1 MKKKLTF
8 IVLICTIICISTS
21 CARKIN
27 GATPHR
33 RDRNCGCENLSPA
46 QPADYNMTIGLSSC
60 ETEIPLPPTVGNNN
74 NLQGSCETEVPLP
87 PIVGNGM
94 VVMNRN

>member
-8 IVLICTIICISTS
+8 IIIICAIICISTS

-33 RDRNCGCENLSPA
+33 RDRNCGCENIYENKSVNEEAMLTQNNGEADILSP
-46 QPADYNMTIGLSSC
+46 PAIDD
-60 ETEIPLPPTVGNNN
+60 
-74 NLQGSCETEVPLP
+74 
-87 PIVGNGM
+87 GM
-94 VVMNRN
+94 VAMNER

>member
-8 IVLICTIICISTS
+8 ILIICAIICISTS

-33 RDRNCGCENLSPA
+33 RDRNCGCENIYTS
-46 QPADYNMTIGLSSC
+46 QPEC
-60 ETEIPLPPTVGNNN
+60 ELAM
-74 NLQGSCETEVPLP
+74 SDDET
-87 PIVGNGM
+87 M
-94 VVMNRN
+94 RR

>member
-8 IVLICTIICISTS
+8 ILVICAIICISTS

-33 RDRNCGCENLSPA
+33 RDRNCGCERLDQGKP
-46 QPADYNMTIGLSSC
+46 QPQ
-60 ETEIPLPPTVGNNN
+60 
-74 NLQGSCETEVPLP
+74 NLQ
-87 PIVGNGM
+87 NM
-94 VVMNRN
+94 VYYEEM

>member
-8 IVLICTIICISTS
+8 ILIIFTIVCISTS

-33 RDRNCGCENLSPA
+33 RDRNCGCENIYPT
-46 QPADYNMTIGLSSC
+46 QPVCDLAVIDD
-60 ETEIPLPPTVGNNN
+60 EA
-74 NLQGSCETEVPLP
+74 
-87 PIVGNGM
+87 
-94 VVMNRN
+94 MNYDEAMKR

>member
-8 IVLICTIICISTS
+8 ILVICAMICISTS

-33 RDRNCGCENLSPA
+33 RDRNCGCERFDQGKP
-46 QPADYNMTIGLSSC
+46 QPQ
-60 ETEIPLPPTVGNNN
+60 
-74 NLQGSCETEVPLP
+74 NLQ
-87 PIVGNGM
+87 NM
-94 VVMNRN
+94 VYYEEM

>member
-8 IVLICTIICISTS
+8 ILIICAIVCISIS

-33 RDRNCGCENLSPA
+33 RDRNCGCENIYTS
-46 QPADYNMTIGLSSC
+46 QTEC
-60 ETEIPLPPTVGNNN
+60 ELAM
-74 NLQGSCETEVPLP
+74 SDDET
-87 PIVGNGM
+87 M
-94 VVMNRN
+94 KR

>member
-8 IVLICTIICISTS
+8 ILITCAMICLSTS

-33 RDRNCGCENLSPA
+33 RDRNCGCENLYSPKPNCDLA
-46 QPADYNMTIGLSSC
+46 VTYN
-60 ETEIPLPPTVGNNN
+60 ET
-74 NLQGSCETEVPLP
+74 
-87 PIVGNGM
+87 
-94 VVMNRN
+94 MNER

>member
-8 IVLICTIICISTS
+8 ILFICATVCISAS

-33 RDRNCGCENLSPA
+33 RDRNCGCENIYPSKPETNLA
-46 QPADYNMTIGLSSC
+46 MTYD
-60 ETEIPLPPTVGNNN
+60 E
-74 NLQGSCETEVPLP
+74 
-87 PIVGNGM
+87 M
-94 VVMNRN
+94 MNER

>member
-8 IVLICTIICISTS
+8 ILIICAIICISTS

-33 RDRNCGCENLSPA
+33 RDRNCGCEKIYQSK
-46 QPADYNMTIGLSSC
+46 
-60 ETEIPLPPTVGNNN
+60 TECDLAVNYD
-74 NLQGSCETEVPLP
+74 EA
-87 PIVGNGM
+87 
-94 VVMNRN
+94 MNYDE

>member
-8 IVLICTIICISTS
+8 ILIICATICISTS

-33 RDRNCGCENLSPA
+33 RDRNCGCENINQFKPECDLA
-46 QPADYNMTIGLSSC
+46 MIYD
-60 ETEIPLPPTVGNNN
+60 ET
-74 NLQGSCETEVPLP
+74 
-87 PIVGNGM
+87 
-94 VVMNRN
+94 MNYDE